1 MSWRGRATLH
11 YMPDDARGI
20 AYPLYVRVQRELAL
34 RGITTVELREK
45 TGVARSTITNWRH
58 VEQTPQPRTVNKVA
72 DYLGIPREEAL
83 RLAGILTDEDVP
95 VPSFVRRAVRAY
107 VAETE
112 RGEQQSRGA

>member
-1 MSWRGRATLH
+1 MSWRERTTIH

-45 TGVARSTITNWRH
+45 TGVARSTITNWQH
-58 VEQTPQPRTVNKVA
+58 VGQTPQPRTVNKVA

-83 RLAGILTDEDVP
+83 RLAGVLTDEP
-95 VPSFVRRAVRAY
+95 PEALRRAVRHLAGESSA
-107 VAETE
+107 VSDAE
-112 RGEQQSRGA
+112 RRA